1 MRERERDRSVCY
13 HKGSLTHLLRQQEVG
28 QNLQSGPGVDIS
40 VQLHQ
45 GLRLVVGQPDGGD
58 ALQLHEGDGEV
69 GDVVPGQGQHGQL
82 RHVAN
87 LVW

>member
-1 MRERERDRSVCY
+1 MIEDP
-13 HKGSLTHLLRQQEVG
+13 LTYLLGQQEVG
-28 QNLQSGPGVDIS
+28 QNLQSGPGVD
-40 VQLHQ
+40 VGVELHQ

-69 GDVVPGQGQHGQL
+69 GDVVPDQGQHGQL
-82 RHVAN
+82 GHVAH